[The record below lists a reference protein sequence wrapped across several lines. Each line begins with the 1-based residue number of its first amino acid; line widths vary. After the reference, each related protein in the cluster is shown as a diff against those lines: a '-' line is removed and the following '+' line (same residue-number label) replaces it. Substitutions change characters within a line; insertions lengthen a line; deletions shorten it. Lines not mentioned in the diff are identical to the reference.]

1 MNSSFFGHFNLPY
14 IGNIVCGFPSPSQD
28 YMDKSLDLLKEII
41 QHPSA
46 TYCGRAVGDSMI
58 EAGIHK
64 GDILIID
71 KSLDPQHGDIVV
83 ARFNGQNIAKYL
95 DLSKKELGI
104 VKLVSAN
111 PRCKPIIMHDGDELV
126 IFGVVSSVIKRFRH

>member
-1 MNSSFFGHFNLPY
+1 MNSSFFSHFNLPY
-14 IGNIVCGFPSPSQD
+14 VGNILCGFPSPSQY

-41 QHPSA
+41 QHPAA
-46 TYCGRAVGDSMI
+46 TFYGTAVGDSMI
-58 EAGIHK
+58 DAGIHK

-83 ARFNGQNIAKYL
+83 ARLNGHNVAKYL
-95 DLSKKELGI
+95 DLSKKHLGI

-111 PRCKPIIMHDGDELV
+111 PKYKPIVMHDGDELV
-126 IFGVVSSVIKRFRH
+126 ICGVVSNIIKRLR